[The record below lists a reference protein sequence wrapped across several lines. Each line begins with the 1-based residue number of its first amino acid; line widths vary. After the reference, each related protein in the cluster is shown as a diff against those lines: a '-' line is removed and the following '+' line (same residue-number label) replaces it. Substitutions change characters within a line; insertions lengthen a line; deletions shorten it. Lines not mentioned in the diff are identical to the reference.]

1 MQSVNLIELFA
12 IILFPATSYGLNN
25 PKTRHSIRPTCHNDV
40 TSRASTESRAL
51 QAPRCLSA
59 SPSSP
64 PSGHLN
70 CQDLLSVGRLQP
82 PEPTENRHLATS

>member
-1 MQSVNLIELFA
+1 MQSVNLIELCA
-12 IILFPATSYGLNN
+12 NIIFPAASFGVNH
-25 PKTRHSIRPTCHNDV
+25 PKPGHPIRPTCHNDA

-51 QAPRCLSA
+51 QAPLCLSA

-70 CQDLLSVGRLQP
+70 CQHLLSVRA
-82 PEPTENRHLATS
+82 PTTT